1 MAFARL
7 RHMTRFPW
15 PFPARRLDFSRLRRL
30 LVVPAK
36 RQVHRAVEEV
46 FRQKSLKIVAT
57 SSRKRGK
64 CDQTL
69 RSFTAVTESRV

>member
-57 SSRKRGK
+57 SSLKRGK

-69 RSFTAVTESRV
+69 RSFTAITESRA